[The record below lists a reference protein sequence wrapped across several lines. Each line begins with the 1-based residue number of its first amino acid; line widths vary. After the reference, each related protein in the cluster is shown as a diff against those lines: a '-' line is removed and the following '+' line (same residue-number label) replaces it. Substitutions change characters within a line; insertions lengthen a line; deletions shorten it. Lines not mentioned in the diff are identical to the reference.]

1 MSLNSRWT
9 AALTS
14 AVLVLGTAA
23 AHASQST
30 KHEAQ
35 ELHRA
40 KVSLIEAVIAAE
52 KQGGGRATSAEFVFK
67 KGNPAYFEVKVLS
80 ADGGKLTRY
89 DLDPKTGN
97 IQKTDNEALE
107 KLLTRIKIEDL
118 RGSPT
123 TLTHAIA
130 VAQEHSEGHAI
141 SVDAHRSSDHVEYE
155 VETVKVD
162 GTSHKVK
169 VSGVDGKVIS
179 DDSEK

>member
-40 KVSLIEAVIAAE
+40 KLSLIEAVIAAE
-52 KQGGGRATSAEFVFK
+52 KQGGGWATSGEFVFK
-67 KGNPAYFEVKVLS
+67 KGNPAYFEIKVLS

-89 DLDPKTGN
+89 DLDPKTGDV
-97 IQKTDNEALE
+97 QKTD
-107 KLLTRIKIEDL
+107 
-118 RGSPT
+118 
-123 TLTHAIA
+123 
-130 VAQEHSEGHAI
+130 
-141 SVDAHRSSDHVEYE
+141 
-155 VETVKVD
+155 
-162 GTSHKVK
+162 
-169 VSGVDGKVIS
+169 
-179 DDSEK
+179 